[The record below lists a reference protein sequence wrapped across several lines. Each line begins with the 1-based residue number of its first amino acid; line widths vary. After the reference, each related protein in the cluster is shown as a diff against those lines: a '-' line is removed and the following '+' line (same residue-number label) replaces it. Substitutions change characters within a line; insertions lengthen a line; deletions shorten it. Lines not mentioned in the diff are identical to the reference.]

1 MGSMMDSNTVEP
13 VRSCQGFKRARTSKW
28 SCQRGRRVLVTGASG
43 LLGRQLFRQ
52 LQECGDWQVRGL
64 CSSRYREKLVVC
76 DLTKEGEVE
85 KQMQE
90 FKPDIVIHLAA
101 ER

>member
-1 MGSMMDSNTVEP
+1 MMDASVLETATP
-13 VRSCQGFKRARTSKW
+13 CQGIKRARTSKEP
-28 SCQRGRRVLVTGASG
+28 CERGRRVLVTGASG